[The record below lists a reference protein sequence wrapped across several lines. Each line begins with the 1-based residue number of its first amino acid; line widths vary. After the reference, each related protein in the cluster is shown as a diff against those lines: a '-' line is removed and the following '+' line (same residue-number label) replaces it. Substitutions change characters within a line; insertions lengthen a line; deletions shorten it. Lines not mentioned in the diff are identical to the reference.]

1 MASHVRYQWAVFEHA
16 RHSLTAVLKC
26 GDNAAGR
33 KGPVMALK
41 TRTACAALV
50 AGMAFSLCLSARPAR
65 ASYIVTL
72 EQVGS
77 DVVATGSGAIDLTGL
92 TLAFSDGTNKAKLT
106 PSEASITTGP
116 AADTPTDGYDG
127 FSGPVNFGGG
137 GITIDA
143 DSGSGNLV
151 TIVGGGNLLGVP
163 HDYVSG
169 SALSDTSTYDGATFA
184 GLGVTPGRYEWTWGS
199 GVNQNFTLIIGT
211 PEPSTLAMM
220 LVGFAGLGFA
230 GYRKIAQEGRLRL
243 GGAGALTVTC
253 DGGRLLAAI
262 RSS

>member
-1 MASHVRYQWAVFEHA
+1 MATSATRIGGV
-16 RHSLTAVLKC
+16 
-26 GDNAAGR
+26 
-33 KGPVMALK
+33 ALA
-41 TRTACAALV
+41 TTIALI
-50 AGMAFSLCLSARPAR
+50 LSVPPAR
-65 ASYIVTL
+65 AGYIVTL

-77 DVVATGSGAIDLTGL
+77 DVVATGSGAIDLAGL

-127 FSGPVNFGGG
+127 FSGPMNFGGG

-143 DSGSGNLV
+143 DTGSGNLV

-184 GLGVTPGRYEWTWGS
+184 SLGVTPGRYEWTWGAWTTRTS
-199 GVNQNFTLIIGT
+199 
-211 PEPSTLAMM
+211 
-220 LVGFAGLGFA
+220 
-230 GYRKIAQEGRLRL
+230 
-243 GGAGALTVTC
+243 
-253 DGGRLLAAI
+253 
-262 RSS
+262 RS